1 MKYLLDSHILIW
13 ALFSDE
19 KLARKA
25 FDIINSRDNEI
36 YYSAATI
43 WEIGIKHTK
52 NPEKMPVSGKLLMEC
67 SEQAG
72 MMSLPIIKEHTVAV
86 NELRRKEGEPP
97 HNDPFDKILI
107 AQAKCENMILLTHDH
122 LLDGYGES
130 CILKV

>member
-25 FDIINSRDNEI
+25 FDIINSRENEI
-36 YYSAATI
+36 YYSAASI
-43 WEIGIKHTK
+43 WEIGIKNTK
-52 NPEKMPVSGKLLMEC
+52 NPGKMPVSGKLLMEC

-72 MMSLPIIKEHTVAV
+72 MISLPIIKGHAVAV
-86 NELRRKEGEPP
+86 NELQRKEGEPP
-97 HNDPFDKILI
+97 HNDPFDKMLI

-122 LLDGYGES
+122 LLDGYEET
-130 CILKV
+130 CIMRV

>member
-25 FDIINSRDNEI
+25 FEIINSRDNEI

-72 MMSLPIIKEHTVAV
+72 MMSLPIIKEHTVVV

-97 HNDPFDKILI
+97 HNDPFDKMLI

-122 LLDGYGES
+122 LLDGYEES